1 MPELSLQNID
11 QISRDVTRQE
21 ITFSHLADELI
32 DHLCCDVEHEMS
44 KGLSFQEAYH
54 IVRVKMGSRRLREIQ
69 EETLFAVDTKYRK
82 MKTTMK
88 ISAIAGTILVGFAS
102 LFKIMHWP
110 GAGIM
115 LTLGAIL
122 LAFLFMP
129 SALGVLWKETH
140 SGKRIFLY
148 VSAFLTAM
156 FFIAGVVFKI
166 QHWPGSSV
174 VMLIA
179 TACGVLLFIPAMLA
193 FKLKEQDNKTK
204 KIIYIIASLGLIMY
218 VLGFYFKLQHWPLAS
233 MLLMTGLVFIFFI
246 AFPWYVSATWKEANN
261 VSPKF
266 FFAVVGSLAIV
277 IPSLIINL
285 NLSRNYDGGYY
296 MLQRE
301 QQALFKYRHA
311 ENMKL
316 MLGCH
321 DSIAAPLLAE
331 IDTKTGELL
340 RVINDIETG
349 MVAESEGKPGNPAI
363 ITHQVKETE
372 AGPEIQYSQL
382 QNPFNTVPYLSFLM
396 EGTSSR
402 NDLHRALKDY
412 SDYLTQLM
420 PGSETEKYQKLL
432 DLSVYLPA
440 TDPETERISLM
451 VALHRLELLKNSIL
465 TVESYAF
472 AAVTNRSN

>member
-21 ITFSHLADELI
+21 ISFSHLADELI
-32 DHLCCDVEHEMS
+32 DHLCCDVEHEMM
-44 KGLSFQEAYH
+44 KGLSFQEAYRV
-54 IVRVKMGSRRLREIQ
+54 VREKLGSRRLREIQ

-88 ISAIAGTILVGFAS
+88 ISAIAGTILLGFAS
-102 LFKIMHWP
+102 LFKIMHWA

-115 LTLGAIL
+115 LTIGALL

-140 SGKRIFLY
+140 SPKKLFLY
-148 VSAFLTAM
+148 ISAFLTAT

-174 VMLIA
+174 GMLIA
-179 TACGVLLFIPAMLA
+179 AACGIIFFIPAFLA
-193 FKLKEQDNKTK
+193 FKLKDQENSTK
-204 KIIYIIASLGLIMY
+204 KAIYIIGTAGLIMY
-218 VLGFYFKLQHWPLAS
+218 VLGFFFKLQHWPLAS
-233 MLLMTGLVFIFFI
+233 MLLMTGLAVIFFVAI
-246 AFPWYVSATWKEANN
+246 PWYVSATWKEANN

-266 FFAVVGSLAIV
+266 FFMVVGSLAIV
-277 IPSLIINL
+277 IPSLLINL

-296 MLQRE
+296 MHQWE
-301 QQALFKYRHA
+301 QQALFKYRQA
-311 ENMKL
+311 ENRKL

-321 DSIAAPLLAE
+321 DSITAPLLAE

-340 RVINDIETG
+340 RIINDIETG
-349 MVAESEGKPGNPAI
+349 MVAESEGEPGNPAI

-372 AGPEIQYSQL
+372 AGPEIQFSKL
-382 QNPFNTVPYLSFLM
+382 QNPFHTVPYLNFLI

-402 NDLHRALKDY
+402 NDLDRALNDY
-412 SDYLTQLM
+412 SDYLTQLI
-420 PGSETEKYQKLL
+420 PGIETEKYQKLL
-432 DLSVYLPA
+432 DPSVYLPA
-440 TDPETERISLM
+440 ADPETERISLM

-465 TVESYAF
+465 AVESYAF
-472 AAVTNRSN
+472 AAVANR